1 MDTSLVELGFSD
13 IYSFDL
19 MGSCF
24 KFIKPRGR
32 LFVTRATSC
41 PAGYKR
47 VCRQELPAPLQQA
60 ALRKVWCY
68 PVQCALPAPRAP
80 LVDHFLDRD
89 QALLRYLGETQVINA
104 AYLQKLVLM
113 TAQAFTRS
121 PSLITQSL
129 IYYALN
135 IRTKERRMRKKMMI
149 SDVPN

>member
-1 MDTSLVELGFSD
+1 
-13 IYSFDL
+13 

-24 KFIKPRGR
+24 KFVKPLGR

-113 TAQAFTRS
+113 TDQAFTRLAKFNNS
-121 PSLITQSL
+121 V
-129 IYYALN
+129 LN
-135 IRTKERRMRKKMMI
+135 ILRPEPSHERKANEKKN
-149 SDVPN
+149 DD